1 MGHVKNTILASAALR
16 VDFTGC
22 VDLYKSF
29 IHQSSTDSEE
39 QSLMI
44 AKIETEGK
52 EEGGRYKGRRGG
64 ARGGNKHAAP
74 VKCED
79 KFYTR
84 EEYSKLLPGNRV
96 YLRQIR
102 DKRKGSTVGGGPSK
116 RMKAQEGQNF
126 ERSLAV
132 LASAVD
138 TLQVSTATQ
147 HNVIPPTADP
157 VPATAAPTTSNS
169 TNSALQRIETRQGT
183 VE

>member
-1 MGHVKNTILASAALR
+1 MSSLR
-16 VDFTGC
+16 
-22 VDLYKSF
+22 LK
-29 IHQSSTDSEE
+29 
-39 QSLMI
+39 
-44 AKIETEGK
+44 
-52 EEGGRYKGRRGG
+52 EGGIRGRRGG
-64 ARGGNKHAAP
+64 ARFQKHAAP

-138 TLQVSTATQ
+138 TLQVTAATQ
-147 HNVIPPTADP
+147 HNVIPPTAA
-157 VPATAAPTTSNS
+157 PAPTIAATTTSNS
-169 TNSALQRIETRQGT
+169 TNSVLQRIQTRQGT
-183 VE
+183 AE